1 MSSPGFFLVLEG
13 PEGAGKSTL
22 ASALAGRMRDHGIDP
37 VVVRE
42 PGGTPVA
49 EAIRTALLEPGK
61 SWTPATELLYFATAR
76 ADLVGRIIRPALDAG
91 RVVVSDRFDL
101 STEAYQI
108 GGRGLPAD
116 LVQTMNQVAT
126 GGLRP
131 DLTLLLDLPLD
142 AAEARQRS
150 SGKARDRLESES
162 RAFHDRVVA
171 YYQRVEGPGIRRID
185 ASLPRERVLER
196 AWEILL
202 EGHPGI
208 FSPKCD

>member
-22 ASALAGRMRDHGIDP
+22 ALGLMGLMRDRGIDP

-49 EAIRTALLEPGK
+49 EAIRTALLEPGR
-61 SWTPATELLYFATAR
+61 SWAPATELLYFATAR
-76 ADLVGRIIRPALDAG
+76 ADLVGRVIRPALDAG
-91 RVVVSDRFDL
+91 RVVISDRFDL

-108 GGRGLPAD
+108 GGRGLPAE
-116 LVQTMNQVAT
+116 LVQVMNQAAT

-142 AAEARQRS
+142 AAEGRQRA
-150 SGKARDRLESES
+150 SGKSRDRLESES

-171 YYQRVEGPGIRRID
+171 YYRRVEAPGICRID
-185 ASLPRERVLER
+185 ATLPREQVLER
-196 AWEILL
+196 AWEVLR

-208 FSPKCD
+208 FSP